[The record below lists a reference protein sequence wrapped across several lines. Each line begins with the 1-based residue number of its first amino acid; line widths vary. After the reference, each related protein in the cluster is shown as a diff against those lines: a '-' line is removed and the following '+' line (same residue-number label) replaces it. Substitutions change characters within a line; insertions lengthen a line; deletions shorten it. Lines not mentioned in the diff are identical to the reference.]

1 MESKNNYTQL
11 IQKLDGFIRKYYT
24 NQLIKG
30 SLYFVGLNIFLFVLF
45 NVLEYYFYFG
55 TGVRKTMF
63 FTMLGV
69 SVGSIYFWI
78 ITPLMHF
85 FRLGKLISHEQAA
98 TIIGNHFPEV
108 KDKLLNILQLNS
120 QASNHPGNE
129 LVLASIDQK
138 SAMISPVPFS
148 NAIDLSKNKK
158 YLRFALPPL
167 MLLLVILIAAPSLIP
182 DSTER
187 IFKNNQVFEREAPF
201 SFEIL
206 NDNLVVPQN
215 EDFLLLVDLE
225 GKALPKDLFVE
236 INEFQYRLVNNDDGT
251 FQYVFKNVQRD
262 TDFRLYGAGFFS
274 KPYKLEIIK
283 KPSLSNFTLKLSYPG
298 YTGLQSETIANSGD
312 FTAPIGTKVD
322 WQFDANNTA
331 ELSMRM
337 EGREEVIQADRKG
350 TSVFN
355 VSERVMQSGVYTIF
369 LHNPELAVPDS
380 FKYVINIIPD
390 EYPTIEVQQFIDS
403 NSVEKVFYFAGEAQD
418 DYGIRSITF
427 QYDIVD
433 TKGNI
438 RNQEI
443 VPISGVA
450 GKVQSYKHIWDL
462 ATLNLKPG
470 ESINFFFEVADNDG
484 VNGSKKTRTQMMR
497 FAKPTKEEY
506 KEMASKNNE
515 DIKESLTKSIQEM
528 KKIQEEIKEIREKL
542 LQEKDMSWQ
551 RKKELERLLER
562 KQELE
567 KSIQEAQKKFQENLQ
582 NQDEFAKPDEQI
594 QDKQDKLEEIFDKLV
609 DPEKQELME
618 KIQELMQELSKEDA
632 LKQMDQ
638 MKNDS
643 KQKEMEMDRLLELF
657 KTLEMEYEIKQ
668 QAEELENLAKEQDE
682 LRQEMNDKNSN
693 QEDLQDKQE
702 ELNKKMDDLLDNM
715 EKLEEK
721 NKELSKPKDMG
732 DSKGKMEDAK
742 DDMEDAGEEMEKGD
756 NKGAQKKQKS
766 ASDKMKDAA
775 SSLKGAMQS
784 GEMAQMDEDLKAL
797 RQILENIL
805 TLSFEQE
812 DLLNEFAIVNTTS
825 PAYVRLVREQSRIR
839 DNFRIVEDSLVALS
853 KRVFQLES
861 FISEKITTINDQ
873 IGKSLD
879 ELEERK
885 KQQAGDHQQRVMKN
899 LNDLALMMSE
909 TMEQMQNAM
918 AQMMPG
924 SQMCQNPG
932 DKPGGEGDQPMD
944 KITEGQKSVSDGMKE
959 MKDKMGK
966 GQEGTSKEFAEIAA
980 KQAQLK
986 KALEALQKE
995 KQMQGRG
1002 DPALQEIID
1011 QMNKNEIDL
1020 VNKRLT
1026 NEMMKRQQDI
1036 LTRLL
1041 EAEKASREQDWDD
1054 KRKAERPEIADR
1066 PIPPSMEEYIK
1077 KRQAESEMF
1086 KSVPASL
1093 KPYYKQLAESYYNTL
1108 KDN

>member
-1 MESKNNYTQL
+1 MDAQKSYAQL
-11 IQKLDGFIRKYYT
+11 IQKLDSFIRKYYT

-45 NVLEYYFYFG
+45 SLLEYYFYFG
-55 TGVRKTMF
+55 TTVRKTMF

-69 SVGSIYFWI
+69 SLGSLFVWI
-78 ITPLMHF
+78 VTPLMHYF
-85 FRLGKLISHEQAA
+85 KLGKLISHEQAA
-98 TIIGNHFPEV
+98 TIIGSHFPEV
-108 KDKLLNILQLNS
+108 KDKLLNILQLNM
-120 QASNHPGNE
+120 QASLQPNNQ
-129 LVLASIDQK
+129 LLLAGIDQK
-138 SAMISPVPFS
+138 SSAISPVPFS
-148 NAIDLSKNKK
+148 NAIDLTKNKK

-167 MLLLVILIAAPSLIP
+167 LLLFAILIAAPSLIS

-187 IFKNNQVFEREAPF
+187 IIKNNQVFEREAPF
-201 SFEIL
+201 KFIIL
-206 NDNLVVPQN
+206 NENLVVPQSD
-215 EDFLLLVDLE
+215 DFLLLVDLE
-225 GKALPKDLFVE
+225 GSAIPKDLFVE
-236 INEFQYRLVNNDDGT
+236 INEFQYRLSKNDDGT
-251 FQYVFKNVQRD
+251 FQYLFKNVQRD
-262 TDFRLYGAGFFS
+262 MEFKFYGAGFHS
-274 KPYKLEIIK
+274 RPYKLEIIK
-283 KPSLSNFTLKLSYPG
+283 KPSLSNFTIKLTYPG
-298 YTGLQSETIANSGD
+298 YTGLKAETIVNAGD

-331 ELSMRM
+331 EVSIKM
-337 EGREEVIQADRKG
+337 EGREELIKAERKG

-355 VSERVMQSGVYTIF
+355 ASDRAMQSGVYTIY
-369 LHNPELAVPDS
+369 LHNAELPLPDS
-380 FKYVINIIPD
+380 FKYVINVIPD

-403 NSVEKVFYFAGEAQD
+403 NSVEKIFYFAGEAQD

-427 QYDIVD
+427 QYDILD
-433 TKGNI
+433 SKGNI
-438 RNQEI
+438 RNQEVI
-443 VPISGVA
+443 PVSSGA
-450 GKVQSYKHIWDL
+450 SKLQTYKYVWDL
-462 ATLNLKPG
+462 GRLNLKPG
-470 ESINFFFEVADNDG
+470 ESVNYFFEVADNDA
-484 VNGSKKTRTQMMR
+484 VNGSKKARTQMMR
-497 FAKPTKEEY
+497 FAKPTQEEY

-528 KKIQEEIKEIREKL
+528 RKIQEEIKEIREKL

-567 KSIQEAQKKFQENLQ
+567 KTIQEAQKKFQENLK
-582 NQDEFAKPDEQI
+582 NQEEFAQPDQQV
-594 QDKQDKLEEIFDKLV
+594 QDKQEKLEEIFDKLV

-618 KIQELMQELSKEDA
+618 KIQELMQELNKEDA

-668 QAEELENLAKEQDE
+668 QAQELEKLAKDQDE
-682 LRQEMNDKNSN
+682 LRQEMNNKSAKP
-693 QEDLQDKQE
+693 EDLQNKQE
-702 ELNKKMDDLLDNM
+702 ELNKKMDDLLKNM
-715 EKLEEK
+715 DKIEEK
-721 NKELSKPKDMG
+721 NKELSKPKDLG

-742 DDMEDAGEEMEKGD
+742 DDMDDAGEQMEKGD

-775 SSLKGAMQS
+775 NSMKGAMQS
-784 GEMAQMDEDLKAL
+784 GEMAQMDEDMKAL

-812 DLLNEFAIVNTTS
+812 DLINEFAIVNATT

-918 AQMMPG
+918 AQMMSG

-932 DKPGGEGDQPMD
+932 DSPGGEGQQPMD
-944 KITEGQKSVSDGMKE
+944 KITEGQQGVSEE
-959 MKDKMGK
+959 MKGLKEKMGK
-966 GQEGTSKEFAEIAA
+966 GQEGSSKEFAEIAA
-980 KQAQLK
+980 KQAQLR

-995 KQMQGRG
+995 KQMQGKG
-1002 DPALQEIID
+1002 DPTLQEIID
-1011 QMNKNEIDL
+1011 QMNRNEIDL

-1054 KRKAERPEIADR
+1054 KRKAERPEMADR
-1066 PIPPSMEEYIK
+1066 PLPPSMEEYIK

-1086 KSVPASL
+1086 KSVPAAL